1 MVEYR
6 VEEDARLCVFTGRG
20 DVTVED
26 ITGATRAAI
35 SDERWESCRRILYD
49 YRNAI
54 LTDLDYDRLRIGV
67 NRDRSYDQIVS
78 GRSLAV
84 VADEDSAYG
93 LMRIWKALSEGRPLQ
108 IEIFRTL
115 EEALDFLEIEDA
127 GAAGF

>member
-6 VEEDARLCVFTGRG
+6 MDEDARLCVFTGRG

-26 ITGATRAAI
+26 ITGARRAAI

-49 YRNAI
+49 YRHAI
-54 LTDLDYDRLRIGV
+54 LTDLDYGRLRVGAE
-67 NRDRSYDQIVS
+67 RDRSYDRVVA
-78 GRSLAV
+78 GRSIAV

-93 LMRIWKALSEGRPLQ
+93 LMRIWKTLSEGRPLH

-115 EEALDFLEIEDA
+115 KEALDFLGIEDA
-127 GAAGF
+127 EAAGF